1 MRELIRPGRVRLP
14 VAIGCQ
20 ILAAVAGVVPFVAV
34 AELGRRLL
42 AAESPWPPVIAAAV
56 ALAARLGLS
65 LLAASL
71 THYADNDIQ
80 LSIRRAIARHLG
92 RVPLGWFDGRGAGDV
107 RKAVGDD
114 VTALHHLVAH
124 TGLEIV
130 NALVVPLVC
139 LVYLFWVDWR
149 MALITLIPLV
159 IGIELYRRAMAGFGA
174 GMREYNDA
182 MAAISKSAVEFVQ
195 GIAVVKAFGQT
206 GRAHRRYRQAADD
219 FCDFFTA
226 WMGRVSTVS
235 AAAQLALSPVS
246 MLAVI
251 LLGGAALVT
260 TGRLDAVD
268 LLPFALLGLALS
280 APVQTLTQ
288 SGQAVQTGM
297 RAAADIRALLAT
309 PTLSYGNATPPEP
322 ATGHRDGTGRV
333 VRFENVGFSYDGET
347 PALSGIDLELRPGT
361 MTAVVGASGSGKST
375 LAALI
380 PRFHDPDTGR
390 ITLDGIDIREL
401 SEETLYRTVGFV
413 FQEVR
418 LLRMSVRD
426 NIALPRPTATMAEVG
441 AAASAAAVDERI
453 RALPDGYDTQ
463 DAAFSG
469 GEAQRVSIARAL
481 LADAPVLV
489 LDEATAAVDPESETA
504 IQQGLSRLAA
514 GRTVLVVAHRL
525 GTVTEADQIVVLDR
539 GRIAERGTHTELL
552 RRNGRYAAM
561 WATWKGAD
569 A

>member
-1 MRELIRPGRVRLP
+1 MRELIQPGRARLL

-42 AAESPWPPVIAAAV
+42 AAESPWPPVIAAAI

-80 LSIRRAIARHLG
+80 LSIRRSIARHLG
-92 RVPLGWFDGRGAGDV
+92 RVPLGWFDDRGAGDV

-124 TGLEIV
+124 AALEIV

-149 MALITLIPLV
+149 MAVITLIPLV
-159 IGIELYRRAMAGFGA
+159 IGIELYRRTMAGFGA
-174 GMREYNDA
+174 GMRTYNDA
-182 MAAISKSAVEFVQ
+182 MAAISTSAVEFVQ

-206 GRAHRRYRQAADD
+206 GRAHRRYRQAADE
-219 FCDFFTA
+219 FCDFFIA
-226 WMGRVSTVS
+226 WMRRVSSVS
-235 AAAQLALSPVS
+235 AAANLALSPVS

-251 LLGGAALVT
+251 LVGGTVLVT
-260 TGRLDAVD
+260 TGHLDAVD

-280 APVQTLTQ
+280 APLQTLSQ

-309 PTLSYGNATPPEP
+309 PTLPYGTTAPSE
-322 ATGHRDGTGRV
+322 HRNGTGGV
-333 VRFENVGFSYDGET
+333 LRFENVGFSYDGET
-347 PALSGIDLELRPGT
+347 AALSDIDLELRPGT
-361 MTAVVGASGSGKST
+361 VTAVVGASGSGKST
-375 LAALI
+375 LAGLI

-390 ITLDGIDIREL
+390 ITLDGTDIREL
-401 SEETLYRTVGFV
+401 SEETLYRSVGFV

-426 NIALPRPTATMAEVG
+426 NIALPRPTATLAEVADAAQ
-441 AAASAAAVDERI
+441 AAAIDERI
-453 RALPDGYDTQ
+453 RALPDGYDTR

-481 LADAPVLV
+481 LADAPILV

-525 GTVTEADQIVVLDR
+525 GTITEADQIVVLDR
-539 GRIAERGTHTELL
+539 GRVAERGTHAELL
-552 RRNGRYAAM
+552 QRDGRYAAM

>member
-1 MRELIRPGRVRLP
+1 MRELIQPGRARLL

-20 ILAAVAGVVPFVAV
+20 LLAAIAGVVPFVAV

-42 AAESPWPPVIAAAV
+42 AAESPWPPVIAAAI

-80 LSIRRAIARHLG
+80 LSIRRSIARHLG
-92 RVPLGWFDGRGAGDV
+92 RVPLGWFDDRGAGDV

-124 TGLEIV
+124 TALEIV

-149 MALITLIPLV
+149 MAVITLIPLV
-159 IGIELYRRAMAGFGA
+159 IGIELYRRTMAGFGA
-174 GMREYNDA
+174 GMRAYNDA
-182 MAAISKSAVEFVQ
+182 MAAISTSAVEFVQ
-195 GIAVVKAFGQT
+195 GIAVVKTFGQT
-206 GRAHRRYRQAADD
+206 GRAHRRYRQAADE
-219 FCDFFTA
+219 FCDFFVA
-226 WMGRVSTVS
+226 WMRRVSSVS
-235 AAAQLALSPVS
+235 AAANLALSPVS

-251 LLGGAALVT
+251 LVGGTVLVT
-260 TGRLDAVD
+260 TGHLDAVD

-280 APVQTLTQ
+280 APLQTLSQ

-297 RAAADIRALLAT
+297 RAATDIRALLAT
-309 PTLSYGNATPPEP
+309 PTLPYGTAAPS
-322 ATGHRDGTGRV
+322 AHRNGTGGV
-333 VRFENVGFSYDGET
+333 LRFENVGFSYDGET
-347 PALSGIDLELRPGT
+347 AALSDIDLELRPGT
-361 MTAVVGASGSGKST
+361 VTAVVGASGSGKST
-375 LAALI
+375 LAGLI

-390 ITLDGIDIREL
+390 ITLDGTDIREL
-401 SEETLYRTVGFV
+401 SEETLYRSVGFV

-426 NIALPRPTATMAEVG
+426 NIALPRPTATLAEVADAAQ
-441 AAASAAAVDERI
+441 AAAIDQRI
-453 RALPDGYDTQ
+453 RALPDGYDTR

-481 LADAPVLV
+481 LADAPILV

-525 GTVTEADQIVVLDR
+525 GTITEADQIVVLDR
-539 GRIAERGTHTELL
+539 GRVAERGTHTELL
-552 RRNGRYAAM
+552 RRDGRYAAM

>member
-1 MRELIRPGRVRLP
+1 MRELIQPGRARLL

-42 AAESPWPPVIAAAV
+42 AAESPWSPVIAAAI

-80 LSIRRAIARHLG
+80 LSIRRSIARHLG
-92 RVPLGWFDGRGAGDV
+92 RVPLGWFDDRGAGDV

-124 TGLEIV
+124 TALEIV

-149 MALITLIPLV
+149 MAVITLIPLV
-159 IGIELYRRAMAGFGA
+159 IGIELYRRTMAGFGA
-174 GMREYNDA
+174 GMRAYNDA
-182 MAAISKSAVEFVQ
+182 MAAISTSAVEFVQ

-206 GRAHRRYRQAADD
+206 GRAHRRYRQAADE
-219 FCDFFTA
+219 FCDFFVA
-226 WMGRVSTVS
+226 WMQRVSSVS
-235 AAAQLALSPVS
+235 AAANLALSPVS

-251 LLGGAALVT
+251 LIGGTVLVT
-260 TGRLDAVD
+260 TGHLDAVD

-280 APVQTLTQ
+280 APLQTLSQ

-309 PTLSYGNATPPEP
+309 PTLPYGTAAPS
-322 ATGHRDGTGRV
+322 AHRNGTGGV
-333 VRFENVGFSYDGET
+333 LRFENVGFSYDGET
-347 PALSGIDLELRPGT
+347 AALSDIDLELRPGT
-361 MTAVVGASGSGKST
+361 VTAVVGASGSGKST
-375 LAALI
+375 LAGLI

-390 ITLDGIDIREL
+390 ITLDGTDIREL
-401 SEETLYRTVGFV
+401 SEETLYRSVGFV

-418 LLRMSVRD
+418 LLRMSVRE
-426 NIALPRPTATMAEVG
+426 NIALPRPTATLAEVADAAQ
-441 AAASAAAVDERI
+441 AAAIDERI
-453 RALPDGYDTQ
+453 RALPAGYDTR

-481 LADAPVLV
+481 LADAPILV

-539 GRIAERGTHTELL
+539 GRVAERGTHAELL
-552 RRNGRYAAM
+552 QRDGRYAAM

>member
-1 MRELIRPGRVRLP
+1 MRELIQPGRARLL

-42 AAESPWPPVIAAAV
+42 AAESPWPPVIAAAI

-80 LSIRRAIARHLG
+80 LSIRRSIARHLG
-92 RVPLGWFDGRGAGDV
+92 RVPLGWFDDRGAGDV

-124 TGLEIV
+124 TALEIV

-149 MALITLIPLV
+149 MAVITLIPLV
-159 IGIELYRRAMAGFGA
+159 IGIELYRRTMAGFGA
-174 GMREYNDA
+174 GMRAYNDA
-182 MAAISKSAVEFVQ
+182 MAAISTSAVEFVQ

-206 GRAHRRYRQAADD
+206 GRAHRRYRQAADE
-219 FCDFFTA
+219 FCDFFIA
-226 WMGRVSTVS
+226 WMRRVSSVS
-235 AAAQLALSPVS
+235 AAANLALSPVS

-251 LLGGAALVT
+251 LVGGTVLVT
-260 TGRLDAVD
+260 TGHLDAVD

-280 APVQTLTQ
+280 APLQTLSQ

-309 PTLSYGNATPPEP
+309 PTLLYGTAAPSE
-322 ATGHRDGTGRV
+322 HRNGTGGV
-333 VRFENVGFSYDGET
+333 LRFENVGFSYDGET
-347 PALSGIDLELRPGT
+347 AALSDIDLELRPGT
-361 MTAVVGASGSGKST
+361 VTAVVGASGSGKST
-375 LAALI
+375 LAGLI

-390 ITLDGIDIREL
+390 ITLDGTDIREL
-401 SEETLYRTVGFV
+401 SEETLYRSVGFV

-426 NIALPRPTATMAEVG
+426 NIALPRPTATLAEVADAAQ
-441 AAASAAAVDERI
+441 AAAIDERI
-453 RALPDGYDTQ
+453 RALPAGYDTR

-481 LADAPVLV
+481 LADAPILV

-525 GTVTEADQIVVLDR
+525 GTITEADQIVVLDR
-539 GRIAERGTHTELL
+539 GRVAERGTHAELL
-552 RRNGRYAAM
+552 QRDGRYAAM

>member
-1 MRELIRPGRVRLP
+1 MRELIQPGRARLL

-42 AAESPWPPVIAAAV
+42 AAESPWPPVIAAAI

-80 LSIRRAIARHLG
+80 LSIRRSIARHLG
-92 RVPLGWFDGRGAGDV
+92 RVPLGWFDDRGAGDV

-124 TGLEIV
+124 TALEIV

-149 MALITLIPLV
+149 MAVITLIPLV
-159 IGIELYRRAMAGFGA
+159 IGIELYRRTMAGFGA
-174 GMREYNDA
+174 GMRAYNDA
-182 MAAISKSAVEFVQ
+182 MAAISTSAVEFVQ

-206 GRAHRRYRQAADD
+206 GRAHRRYRQAADE
-219 FCDFFTA
+219 FCDFFIA
-226 WMGRVSTVS
+226 WMRRVSSVS
-235 AAAQLALSPVS
+235 AAANLALSPVS

-251 LLGGAALVT
+251 LVGGTVLVT
-260 TGRLDAVD
+260 TGYLDAVD

-280 APVQTLTQ
+280 APLQTLSQ

-297 RAAADIRALLAT
+297 RAATDIRALLAT
-309 PTLSYGNATPPEP
+309 PTLPYGTAAPSE
-322 ATGHRDGTGRV
+322 HRNGTGGV
-333 VRFENVGFSYDGET
+333 LRFENVGFSYDGET
-347 PALSGIDLELRPGT
+347 AALSDIDLELRPGT
-361 MTAVVGASGSGKST
+361 VTAVVGASGSGKST
-375 LAALI
+375 LAGLI

-390 ITLDGIDIREL
+390 ITLDGTDIREL
-401 SEETLYRTVGFV
+401 SEETLYRSVGFV

-418 LLRMSVRD
+418 LVRMSVRD
-426 NIALPRPTATMAEVG
+426 NIALPRPTATLAEVADAAQ
-441 AAASAAAVDERI
+441 AAAIDERI
-453 RALPDGYDTQ
+453 RALPAGYDTR

-481 LADAPVLV
+481 LADAPILV

-525 GTVTEADQIVVLDR
+525 GTITEADQIVVLDR
-539 GRIAERGTHTELL
+539 GRVAERGTHAELL
-552 RRNGRYAAM
+552 QRDGRYAAM